1 MRQVGLIVI
10 LAQVGCLVP
19 ARTARLGVTDRIF
32 TRVGAVDDV
41 SLGQSTFQV
50 EMAETAV
57 ILAQATSNS
66 LVLLDEI
73 GRGTSVSDG
82 IAIAWAVAEHMAGR
96 RTKTSGLASVQRATE
111 HVPRTIF
118 VTHYHELNELGW
130 LSNVRPFHVQLVRRT
145 SNAFPGDIPSDAAAG
160 SACGIKVPEE
170 WICTHRIVPGA
181 SWASHGISIARRA
194 GFPCEVIA
202 RAEQVLE
209 TLKKP
214 SKEFRRHLRLA
225 YGENSDPGFEDIC
238 ETSDGSRQAENEA
251 EGIKH
256 VYMEGYDDGFAA
268 GKAAALQ
275 EVEAAVRGL
284 KTSPGQEKISDE

>member
-1 MRQVGLIVI
+1 MRQIGLIVI

-19 ARTARLGVTDRIF
+19 AQSARMGVTDRIF

-57 ILAQATSNS
+57 ILAQATPNS

-82 IAIAWAVAEHMAGR
+82 IAIAWAVAEHMAGI
-96 RTKTSGLASVQRATE
+96 RTTKSGLVSVRRATE

-130 LSNVRPFHVQLVRRT
+130 LSNVRPFHVQLVQ
-145 SNAFPGDIPSDAAAG
+145 SASYGFPGEASDSAG
-160 SACGIKVPEE
+160 NTCGIKVQEE
-170 WICTHRIVPGA
+170 WICTHRILPGA
-181 SWASHGISIARRA
+181 SWESHGISIAKRA
-194 GFPCEVIA
+194 GFPSDVIA

-214 SKEFRRHLRLA
+214 SEEFSRHLRLA
-225 YGENSDPGFEDIC
+225 YGETAESTLDLCEMSDRSKEADIKP
-238 ETSDGSRQAENEA
+238 ESSKDVYLEAYEN
-251 EGIKH
+251 
-256 VYMEGYDDGFAA
+256 GFAS
-268 GKAAALQ
+268 GRAAALQ
-275 EVEAAVRGL
+275 EVEAVVRELMKSTGHD
-284 KTSPGQEKISDE
+284 TISDA